1 MTHQTVLSERAWKNS
16 HEGPLGSHIDAFAAW
31 LQEQGY
37 AQLTIRSFI
46 RLVAD
51 LSRWLTLHGFGLK
64 ELRPSCIDAFV
75 RARETNG
82 SLRPGD
88 AVMLKRLLGFLQAI
102 GAIDPPHPP
111 PLEETAVDR
120 LCANFAAYL
129 HEERGLADA
138 TVKNYLPPIQRFL
151 LQRFGTGPLCLEELN
166 TGNISAFIL
175 EQAQRLSPKRVQLV
189 VTALR
194 SFLRFLFVD
203 GATTTDLSHCVPK
216 APSWHM
222 RGLPRGLTPEQ
233 IEQVLSHCDRTTA
246 VGKRDYAI
254 LMLLARLGLRAGE
267 VVALRLEDLHW
278 SIGEIVVR
286 GKGASCDSLPLTLEL
301 GEAIVDYLEYGRTQC
316 ASRDLFLR
324 SKAPLRGFANSI
336 AISSLVSRAL
346 ERARLDLP
354 GKGAHLFRHGLACS
368 MLLQGATLEQIGTIL
383 RHRHPDT
390 TALYAKVDLP
400 RLRSLAAP
408 WPGDAS

>member
-1 MTHQTVLSERAWKNS
+1 
-16 HEGPLGSHIDAFAAW
+16 
-31 LQEQGY
+31 
-37 AQLTIRSFI
+37 
-46 RLVAD
+46 
-51 LSRWLTLHGFGLK
+51 
-64 ELRPSCIDAFV
+64 
-75 RARETNG
+75 
-82 SLRPGD
+82 
-88 AVMLKRLLGFLQAI
+88 
-102 GAIDPPHPP
+102 
-111 PLEETAVDR
+111 
-120 LCANFAAYL
+120 
-129 HEERGLADA
+129 
-138 TVKNYLPPIQRFL
+138 

>member
-1 MTHQTVLSERAWKNS
+1 MSHQTVLSERAWINS
-16 HEGPLGSHIDAFAAW
+16 HEGPLGAHIDAFAAW

-37 AQLTIRSFI
+37 AQFTIHYFI

-64 ELRPSCIDAFV
+64 ELQPSCINAFV
-75 RARETNG
+75 HVREANG

-88 AVMLKRLLGFLQAI
+88 AAMLSRLLDFLQAI

-111 PLEETAVDR
+111 PLEETAVDH
-120 LCANFAAYL
+120 LCADFTAYL
-129 HEERGLADA
+129 CEERGLSVA
-138 TVKNYLPPIQRFL
+138 TVKNYLPPVQQFL
-151 LQRFGTGPLCLEELN
+151 LQRFGTGPLCLEKLN
-166 TGNISAFIL
+166 TGNISTFIL

-189 VTALR
+189 VSALR
-194 SFLRFLFVD
+194 CFLRFLFMK

-216 APSWHM
+216 APLWHM
-222 RGLPRGLTPEQ
+222 HGLPRALTPEQ

-246 VGKRDYAI
+246 VGKRNYAI

-278 SIGEIVVR
+278 SVGEIVVR
-286 GKGASCDSLPLTLEL
+286 GKGASCDSLPLTQEL
-301 GEAIVDYLEYGRTQC
+301 GEAIVDYLAYGRPQC

-324 SKAPLRGFANSI
+324 SKAPLRGFASSVTV
-336 AISSLVSRAL
+336 SSLVSRAL
-346 ERARLDLP
+346 ERAGLNP
-354 GKGAHLFRHGLACS
+354 PVKGAHLFRHGLACS

-400 RLRSLAAP
+400 RLHCLAAP